1 MANMS
6 SMPAFYI
13 IVPGFNVSK
22 YLNDLAQSLLRQF
35 YKGPK
40 TVIFVDDGSSDNT
53 LQIMETLDI
62 EGFRKLVIPIDH
74 GGLSIARNAALTWVT
89 RNADDGYIIF
99 LDADDMLTDNALQ
112 TIADR
117 IAHEHLDILTF
128 NTQVF
133 YGSAQLERSFPTYRT
148 YYQRTGSYPNA
159 LTGPKYLSAILANG
173 DFRPNICLRAFNVG
187 FLRKTQLAF
196 YPSIIHEDNLF
207 SFQALLL
214 AKSVRYIDQ
223 QLNLRRIRTG
233 SIMTTP
239 EGVANL
245 DGYFRCAIEAIDFIG
260 QHRSTAA
267 SVDDCAALIGM
278 WIDAA
283 VDHYNVID
291 ANQIQKLISS
301 YTPHDQVLFAI
312 LVQKRIQTCQEH
324 EDPIVQTAIGAQTK
338 AENAVR
344 LQFENSISYKLGR
357 ALTAIP
363 RKLLGR

>member
-22 YLNDLAQSLLRQF
+22 YLNDLAQSLSRQS
-35 YKGPK
+35 YKGLK
-40 TVIFVDDGSSDNT
+40 TAIFVDDGSSDST

-62 EGFRKLVIPIDH
+62 EGFRKHVIPIDH

-117 IAHEHLDILTF
+117 IAREHLDILTF

-133 YGSAQLERSFPTYRT
+133 YESTRLEQSFPTYRT

-159 LTGPKYLSAILANG
+159 LTGQEYLSSILANG
-173 DFRPNICLRAFNVG
+173 DFRPNVCLRAFSVG

-196 YPSIIHEDNLF
+196 YPDIIHEDNLF

-223 QLNLRRIRTG
+223 QLSLRRIRTG

-239 EGVANL
+239 TGVANL
-245 DGYFRCAIEAIDFIG
+245 DGYFRCAIEAMDFIG
-260 QHRSTAA
+260 RHRAAAA
-267 SVDDCAALIGM
+267 SADDCATLIGM
-278 WIDAA
+278 LIDAA
-283 VDHYNVID
+283 VDHYNDID
-291 ANQIQKLISS
+291 ADQIQKLISS

-312 LVQKRIQTCQEH
+312 LVQKRVQTRREH
-324 EDPIVQTAIGAQTK
+324 EDSIVQTASEAQAE